1 MRKTSIITTILISLF
16 LTAFAAA
23 EEPNY
28 TLYAKALKANV
39 RNGSVNYAGLKRSN
53 DFKTF
58 MSQLHK
64 FDRSKL
70 RTLNEKKSFYINLY
84 NALTLELALKHY
96 PLKSLKKISGRN
108 AWKRVVYRNGQK
120 LTLDDVEHKILRP
133 MGDYRI
139 HFAINCASISCPELR
154 SEPYTA
160 AKLQRQLATQ
170 MKLFLA
176 DKSKGVDVGADGT
189 ARVSKIFSWFKEDFG
204 GKSGVLRILQKRHS
218 AGTKIKRLKFKS
230 YDWNLNGR

>member
-1 MRKTSIITTILISLF
+1 MRNTSIITTILISLF

-28 TLYAKALKANV
+28 ALYGKALKANI
-39 RNGSVNYAGLKRSN
+39 RNGSVNYAGLKRSK

-58 MSQLHK
+58 MTQLHK

-70 RTLNEKKSFYINLY
+70 RTTNEKKSFYINLY
-84 NALTLELALKHY
+84 NALTLELVLKNY
-96 PLKSLKKISGRN
+96 PLKSLKKISGN
-108 AWKRVVYRNGQK
+108 AWKKTVYRNGQK
-120 LTLDDVEHKILRP
+120 LTLDDIEHKILRP

-160 AKLQRQLATQ
+160 AKLQRQLAAQ

-189 ARVSKIFSWFKEDFG
+189 ARVSKIFSWFKKDFG
-204 GKSGVLRILQKRHS
+204 GSAGVLRIFQKRHS
-218 AGTKIKRLKFKS
+218 AGTKIKRLKYKS
-230 YDWNLNGR
+230 YNWNLNGR